1 MPRIGGAA
9 LLAAVMM
16 LSVAGPAAATSTKDI
31 LNQYFALRTAE
42 TLEQYFA
49 LLQGEALADLRPE
62 PQSPH

>member
-42 TLEQYFA
+42 TLETYFA
-49 LLQGEALADLRPE
+49 LLQGKALADLRPE